1 MHTNRLKAAVE
12 SATPRSLQPTLRPSP
27 APVTHDAH
35 PSAPPVTGDA
45 CLACKSVYN
54 YPLAR
59 WDDMPLSVLGLP
71 RSAAEARTMR
81 GFVLDV
87 RQCASCGHV
96 FHADFH
102 YDHIPYR
109 NGSNLVYNE
118 GASWKAYQDELA
130 AEWLSSY
137 ELAGKRVVE
146 IGCGEGLFLE
156 RLQRAGTHCIG
167 FEPGPDA
174 ARASAKGIEC
184 YAEYFQG
191 SRLYDLNADAIV
203 CRHVI
208 EHLADPL
215 DFLDDIAIACCSADI
230 SPYFLAEVPS
240 IEKALSQGRINDF
253 LYEHVSNFTCNS
265 FATLFERAGFN
276 VLDLRL
282 RHDDEVITLVAK
294 PRLGSTQREVRARA
308 ARFKMEALEKVQQTQ
323 RTLEAWRVAGHRV
336 ALWGGT
342 GKGAALI
349 NMVGITP
356 DLVATVIDSDE
367 RKAGGFVPGTGHEIH
382 PPSYL
387 DENPVDRI
395 LICTNWRARDIEH
408 EIREVRGL
416 DAELF
421 VLHERGLVRL
431 TDDLTL

>member
-1 MHTNRLKAAVE
+1 MHTNRLRTAVE
-12 SATPRSLQPTLRPSP
+12 STAKSALAPPPSSVAPTSSAQLN
-27 APVTHDAH
+27 
-35 PSAPPVTGDA
+35 APPVTGDA

-71 RSAAEARTMR
+71 RSEQEARAMR

-87 RQCASCGHV
+87 RQCAACGHV

-102 YDHIPYR
+102 YEHIPYR

-118 GASWKAYQDELA
+118 GASWRAYQDELA

-137 ELAGKRVVE
+137 ALADGKVVE
-146 IGCGEGLFLE
+146 IGCGEGQFLE
-156 RLQRAGTHCIG
+156 RLRGAGTQCIG

-174 ARASAKGIEC
+174 TRAAAKGIEC
-184 YAEYFQG
+184 FPEYFQG
-191 SRLYDLNADAIV
+191 SRLYDLRPDAII

-215 DFLDDIAIACCSADI
+215 EFLEDIAIACCTAGI
-230 SPYFLAEVPS
+230 SPYVLAEVPS
-240 IEKALSQGRINDF
+240 IEKALRQGRINDF

-265 FATLFERAGFN
+265 FETLFERAGFN

-282 RHDDEVITLVAK
+282 RHDEEVITIAAK
-294 PRLGSTQREVRARA
+294 PRLGNTQREVRARA
-308 ARFKMEALEKVQQTQ
+308 ARFRLEVQEKVERTR
-323 RTLEAWRVAGHRV
+323 RTLEAWRTAGLRV

-356 DLVATVIDSDE
+356 DLVSTVIDSDP
-367 RKAGGFVPGTGHEIH
+367 RKAGGFVPGTGHAIH
-382 PPSYL
+382 SPDQL
-387 DENPVDRI
+387 AARPVDRI
-395 LICTNWRARDIEH
+395 LICTNWRARDIER
-408 EIREVRGL
+408 EIREVHGL
-416 DAELF
+416 DTELF
-421 VLHERGLVRL
+421 VLHEEGLVRL
-431 TDDLTL
+431 TDELEL